1 MARQIKVACLLGDGF
16 EDTEFRAPYERM
28 RREGFDVVIIG
39 ARKGAELR
47 GKRGKEQVRADAGI
61 DEMDPSDFDLLFIP
75 GGNSPDQLRANPR
88 FVEFV
93 KRFDEQ
99 GKPIAAI
106 CHGPQ
111 LLMSARRVKG
121 RMLTAW
127 KTIQVDLDL
136 AGANVRDEPV
146 VIDRNLITSRQP
158 EDVPQFSDAI
168 VRYMHG
174 ARGAEAIS
182 HQNA

>member
-61 DEMDPSDFDLLFIP
+61 DEVDPADFDLLFIP
-75 GGNSPDQLRANPR
+75 GGNSPDQLRADPR

-93 KRFDEQ
+93 KRHPGRPRSGRRQRARRAGGDRSQ
-99 GKPIAAI
+99 PDHQPPAGRRAAI
-106 CHGPQ
+106 HRRDRAVH
-111 LLMSARRVKG
+111 ARRPRRG
-121 RMLTAW
+121 G
-127 KTIQVDLDL
+127 DL
-136 AGANVRDEPV
+136 APERVTSEP
-146 VIDRNLITSRQP
+146 RCRKNRL
-158 EDVPQFSDAI
+158 
-168 VRYMHG
+168 
-174 ARGAEAIS
+174 
-182 HQNA
+182 QNFRAFNCCAYLPLGCVTHRPF

>member
-1 MARQIKVACLLGDGF
+1 
-16 EDTEFRAPYERM
+16 
-28 RREGFDVVIIG
+28 VVIIG
-39 ARKGAELR
+39 PKKGAELR
-47 GKRGKEQVRADAGI
+47 GKRGKETARADAAI
-61 DEMDPSDFDLLFIP
+61 DEVDPADFDLLFIP
-75 GGNSPDQLRANPR
+75 GGHSPDQLRANPR

-93 KRFDEQ
+93 KGFDEQ

-127 KTIQVDLDL
+127 KTIQVDLEL

-158 EDVPQFSDAI
+158 DDLPQFSDAI
-168 VRYMHG
+168 VRFMHG
-174 ARGAEAIS
+174 ERGAAASS
-182 HQNA
+182 HPNA

>member
-1 MARQIKVACLLGDGF
+1 MARQIKVACLLGDNF
-16 EDTEFRAPYERM
+16 EDTEFRVPYDRM
-28 RREGFDVVIIG
+28 RREGFEVVIIG
-39 ARKGAELR
+39 SKKGVELR
-47 GKRGKEQVRADAGI
+47 GKKGKEQVRADAGI
-61 DEMDPSDFDLLFIP
+61 DEVDPGDFDLLFIP

-93 KRFDEQ
+93 KRFDEE

-121 RMLTAW
+121 RTLTAW

-136 AGANVRDEPV
+136 AGAKVRDEPV
-146 VIDRNLITSRQP
+146 VIDRNWITSRQP
-158 EDVPQFSDAI
+158 DDVPQFSDAI
-168 VRYMHG
+168 VRFMHG
-174 ARGAEAIS
+174 ERGAGAS
-182 HQNA
+182 PHPHA

>member
-1 MARQIKVACLLGDGF
+1 MAHQLKVACLLGDNF
-16 EDTEFRAPYERM
+16 EDTEFRVPYDRM
-28 RREGFDVVIIG
+28 RREGFEVVIIG
-39 ARKGAELR
+39 SKKGVELR

-61 DEMDPSDFDLLFIP
+61 DEVDPADFDLLFIP
-75 GGNSPDQLRANPR
+75 GGHSPDQLRANPP
-88 FVEFV
+88 FVE
-93 KRFDEQ
+93 E

-121 RMLTAW
+121 RTLTAW

-136 AGANVRDEPV
+136 AGAKVRDEPV

-158 EDVPQFSDAI
+158 DDVPQFSDAI
-168 VRYMHG
+168 VRFM
-174 ARGAEAIS
+174 
-182 HQNA
+182 